1 VQADP
6 VEYTSWD
13 NRRRDEMPRDEM
25 FWLIENAD
33 TCVFTHLR
41 KDGQPVSA
49 VVGGTAVDGEIY
61 TLTSVLRLAY
71 KRVLND
77 PRCSVI
83 FDLAPVGSVTA
94 IGRAEIVD
102 DREIMDKFFAK
113 LSPTRKMVHNGEI
126 TADDFT
132 RLANT
137 PNRRLFHIIPEAFFA
152 TDLRTLDM
160 EK

>member
-1 VQADP
+1 MV

-13 NRRRDEMPRDEM
+13 NRRRDVMSRETM
-25 FWLIENAD
+25 FEIIENAD

-41 KDGQPVSA
+41 KDGAPVSA
-49 VVGGTAVDGEIY
+49 VVGGTAVDGEVY

-71 KRVLND
+71 TRIQHD

-83 FDLAPVGSVTA
+83 FDIAPIGSVT
-94 IGRAEIVD
+94 IMGRAEVVD
-102 DREIMDKFFAK
+102 DPVIMDKFFEA
-113 LSPTRKMVHNGEI
+113 LSPTRKMVRAGHI
-126 TADDFT
+126 SADDFT

-137 PNRRLFHIIPEAFFA
+137 PNRRLFHVIPERWFA